1 MKPSLLLLFLFISFY
16 TKAQTPIGT
25 IQLTQADMQWKDG
38 PPTLPA
44 GTKVCLLYG
53 DTKKEGPFALR
64 VMLPANS
71 IIKLH
76 IHQNDEVVTVLEGR
90 VTIGY
95 GEDRELI
102 PLKNFGAGSFYV
114 NAAGLKHFVMAGNEG
129 VTLQINS
136 MGPWTLEFK

>member
-1 MKPSLLLLFLFISFY
+1 MKHSLLLIFLFISLY
-16 TKAQTPIGT
+16 AQSQIPAGAV
-25 IQLTQADMQWKDG
+25 QLTPDAMQWKEG
-38 PPTLPA
+38 PPALPA

-53 DTKKEGPFALR
+53 DTKNEGQFTLR
-64 VMLPANS
+64 VKLPSNS

-102 PLKNFGAGSFYV
+102 PVKNFDAGSFYV
-114 NAAGLKHFVMAGNEG
+114 NPAGLKHFVMAGNEG